1 MAIAVSN
8 IRVYEL
14 GPTRWHMTINF
25 DGNQKISFE
34 KWMADMYPDCM
45 CVYRSNYGSD
55 GYYEVRGGNK
65 EDQALVALMWG
76 NE

>member
-1 MAIAVSN
+1 VIVVTK

-14 GPTRWHMTINF
+14 GEHRWHMTINF

-34 KWMADMYPDCM
+34 HWMAEMYPDCM

-65 EDQALVALMWG
+65 EDQSLIALTWAVS
-76 NE
+76 